1 MGLSS
6 YGSAD
11 VELNRVSDVLVRIL
25 IIPVYIVLCLCSF
38 SDTSANPRPT
48 SASLVCTKRA
58 YELADFGDGAH
69 SSASPDHSSR
79 VVLAK
84 DFSFRVM
91 KAGLEIGDVE
101 IRDLSSN
108 IEILWAPNSR
118 MFAVNY
124 SDGGAEGTFHAH
136 VYRLDAGKITELS
149 KPVRAAFDEFKQQFY
164 CSTRGDNVFVEG
176 WTADSQGLLV
186 IGQVYAT
193 SDCGENR
200 GLEMGY
206 LVDFNGNVLRRY
218 NHKKTRIIQS
228 SCENTDR
235 AILP

>member
-1 MGLSS
+1 M
-6 YGSAD
+6 
-11 VELNRVSDVLVRIL
+11 ELDRVSD
-25 IIPVYIVLCLCSF
+25 IPVRTLVIPVSIALFLCSF
-38 SDTSANPRPT
+38 AGASANPRPAGT
-48 SASLVCTKRA
+48 SLVCTKHA
-58 YELADFGDGAH
+58 YELADFGDGLH
-69 SSASPDHSSR
+69 SSPSPDHSSR
-79 VVLAK
+79 VVLTK

-91 KAGLEIGDVE
+91 KADLKIGDVE

-136 VYRLDAGKITELS
+136 VYRLDPGEITELS
-149 KPVRAAFDEFKQQFY
+149 KPVKAAFDEFKQQFY
-164 CSTRGDNVFVEG
+164 CSIRGDNVFVEG

-186 IGQVYAT
+186 VGQVYAT

-200 GLEMGY
+200 GLEKGY

-218 NHKKTRIIQS
+218 DDKKTRTIQS
-228 SCENTDR
+228 SCENTGR
-235 AILP
+235 AILPQ